1 MNHWVFVGLSDQAK
15 ESSSNRVMND
25 EEKLMCLL
33 NATSRTFGVE
43 QIDMI
48 SRRGGRRVCDARHGL
63 YFLVRKNTRLSPKET
78 GRRHKKYHS
87 TIQKSIMRAIDIMSV
102 DNSYK
107 KIIDQ
112 IQSEFDK
119 EQKQF

>member
-1 MNHWVFVGLSDQAK
+1 MNYWVFVGLSDQAK
-15 ESSSNRVMND
+15 DSCSGRAMND
-25 EEKLMCLL
+25 EDKLMYLL
-33 NATSRTFGVE
+33 NATSRTFGVK

-48 SRRGGRRVCDARHGL
+48 SRRGGPHVCDARHGL
-63 YFLVRKNTRLSPKET
+63 YFLVRKNTRLSLKEM
-78 GRRHKKYHS
+78 GRRLKKNHS

>member
-1 MNHWVFVGLSDQAK
+1 
-15 ESSSNRVMND
+15 
-25 EEKLMCLL
+25 
-33 NATSRTFGVE
+33 
-43 QIDMI
+43 
-48 SRRGGRRVCDARHGL
+48 
-63 YFLVRKNTRLSPKET
+63 
-78 GRRHKKYHS
+78 
-87 TIQKSIMRAIDIMSV
+87 MSV

>member
-15 ESSSNRVMND
+15 DSCSDRAMND
-25 EEKLMCLL
+25 EDKLMYLL
-33 NATSRTFGVE
+33 SATSRTFGVK

-48 SRRGGRRVCDARHGL
+48 SRRGGPHVCDARHGL
-63 YFLVRKNTRLSPKET
+63 YFLVRKNTRLSLKEM
-78 GRRHKKYHS
+78 GRRLKKNHS

>member
-15 ESSSNRVMND
+15 DSSSNRVMND
-25 EEKLMCLL
+25 EEKLMYLL
-33 NATSRTFGVE
+33 NATSRTFGVR

-48 SRRGGRRVCDARHGL
+48 SRRRGPHVCDARHGL
-63 YFLVRKNTRLSPKET
+63 YFLVRKNTRLSLKEM
-78 GRRHKKYHS
+78 GRRLKKNHS

-102 DNSYK
+102 DKSYK